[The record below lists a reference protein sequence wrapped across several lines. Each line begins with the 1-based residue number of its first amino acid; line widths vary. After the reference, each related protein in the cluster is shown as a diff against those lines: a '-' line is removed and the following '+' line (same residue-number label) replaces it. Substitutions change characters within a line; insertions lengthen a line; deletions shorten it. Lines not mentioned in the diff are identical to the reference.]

1 MSIENITGNETLEEL
16 EAMLDELDDA
26 VVVDEPQEAEPVA
39 DEAPEQKTDTEEA
52 SSEADTNA
60 APATA
65 EREEPEQGEEEQDE
79 EEQSQKYIVA
89 KDGEHRIPFEVL
101 EAERAQNQRLQEQL
115 AAAQQREADFEQT
128 QRLLE
133 VRDKQLQKLGVD
145 PADLPENLEI
155 TDAQMDELQENY
167 PELAPVISTLL
178 AKVQASAPEQQPQPT
193 PDVDPVLV
201 AIKENN
207 DLSAWQEEQG
217 DRWNVA
223 LHIDDTLL
231 ADPAFQG
238 KPASE
243 RLAEVVRRTK
253 LAFGEV
259 EQATEPDTPSKAD
272 APEKPSEPVAEK
284 AKQVVD
290 KAASQSLP
298 NSPSDVGASNTHTGT
313 LLEQA
318 ANMNVGQLES
328 LFDGMTPAQIDAL
341 LEQADSF

>member
-1 MSIENITGNETLEEL
+1 MNIENITGNETLEEL

-26 VVVDEPQEAEPVA
+26 VLVDEPTEAEPVV
-39 DEAPEQKTDTEEA
+39 DEAPEPKTDTDEA

-60 APATA
+60 APAAA
-65 EREEPEQGEEEQDE
+65 EQEEPEQGEEKQ
-79 EEQSQKYIVA
+79 EEQPQKYIAA
-89 KDGEHRIPFEVL
+89 KDGEHRIPYEVL
-101 EAERAQNQRLQEQL
+101 EAERAQNQRLQEEL
-115 AAAQQREADFEQT
+115 AASKQREADFEKT
-128 QRLLE
+128 ERLLE

-145 PADLPENLEI
+145 PADLPENLKI
-155 TDAQMDELQENY
+155 TDEQLDDLQENY
-167 PELAPVISTLL
+167 PELAPVISTLI
-178 AKVQASAPEQQPQPT
+178 AKVQAQAPAQEEQPA
-193 PDVDPVLV
+193 PDVDPVV
-201 AIKENN
+201 AAISDNS
-207 DLSAWQEEQG
+207 DLSSWQEEQG

-231 ADPAFQG
+231 SDPAYQG

-259 EQATEPDTPSKAD
+259 EQPPEPDTPSEA
-272 APEKPSEPVAEK
+272 AEPEVPNESVTEK
-284 AKQVVD
+284 AKEVVE

-298 NSPSDVGASNTHTGT
+298 NSPSDVGASNTHTGS

-318 ANMNVGQLES
+318 AGMDSGQLES

-341 LEQADSF
+341 LEQADSL